1 MANSEAQVLAARY
14 ENIVVFRV
22 QGRVTFKVSTEFRE
36 YAVKAFEDGIRCLI
50 LDLSGCVTMDST
62 FMGVL
67 AMIGIEGR
75 RRTVQLLIVNAEESH
90 RKLLDGIG
98 VSRVW
103 NFSDTPVPQVSFAT
117 LCEAAKGAVSMGDV
131 AELVL
136 EAHQTLMD
144 LDEANVPKFKNV
156 VELLSL
162 ELGK

>member
-1 MANSEAQVLAARY
+1 MADIEAQVLAARY
-14 ENIVVFRV
+14 ENILVFRV

-36 YAVKAFEDGIRCLI
+36 YAVKAFEDSIRCLI
-50 LDLSGCVTMDST
+50 LDLSGCITMDST

-75 RRTVQLLIVNAEESH
+75 RRNVQLLVVNADENH

-103 NFSDTPVPQVSFAT
+103 EFSDTPVPQVNFAT

-136 EAHQTLMD
+136 EAHQTLMS

-156 VELLSL
+156 VDLLSL